1 MLLENE
7 RNLIVEYGKKLVSH
21 GLTRGTGGNISI
33 FNPELQ
39 LMAISPSGIDYFE
52 TKPED
57 VVVMNLNGEIV
68 DGDKKPSVEHELH
81 SIFYEK
87 RPDIGAVVHTHST
100 FSVVL
105 ASLHWSIPAAFYLT
119 ALSGGT
125 EVKCAKYAT
134 FGTRKLAENAFEA
147 MKDRYATLLA
157 NHGLIAGGKNIASAF
172 NIAEEI
178 EFCAEVFYR
187 GKCVGEPAILPDEEI
202 NGMLESFAAYGQKK

>member
-1 MLLENE
+1 MQLENE
-7 RNLIVEYGKKLVSH
+7 RNLIVEYGKKLITN

-33 FNPELQ
+33 FNRELQ

-68 DGDKKPSVEHELH
+68 EGNRKPSVEHDLH
-81 SIFYEK
+81 RIFYEK
-87 RPDIGAVVHTHST
+87 RQDIGAVVHTHST

-105 ASLHWSIPAAFYLT
+105 ASLNWSIPAAFYLT
-119 ALSGGT
+119 ALCGGT
-125 EVKCAKYAT
+125 EVRCAKYAT

-147 MKDRYATLLA
+147 MKDRFATLLA

-172 NIAEEI
+172 NVAEEI

-187 GKCVGEPAILPDEEI
+187 SKCVGEPAILPDEEI